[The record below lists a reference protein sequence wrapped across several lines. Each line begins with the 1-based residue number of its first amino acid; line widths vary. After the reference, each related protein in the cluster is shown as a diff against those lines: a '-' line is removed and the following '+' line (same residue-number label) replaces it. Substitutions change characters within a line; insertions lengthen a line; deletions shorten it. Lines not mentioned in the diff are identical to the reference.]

1 MAGRQK
7 AAVAEWRVA
16 LRIVEQRRIRNPHA
30 AGNLADEAMLD
41 ALPGERAAAGDTLRI
56 CGQLSRQP
64 AGRASGFSWTIYAAL
79 GRKTEVADFF
89 ADQLKGKP
97 TVFPRY
103 NAALVSVHPSL
114 DRFRTQPRLQALNAE
129 AERLTR
135 SAAP

>member
-30 AGNLADEAMLD
+30 AGNLADETMLD

-97 TVFPRY
+97 TVS
-103 NAALVSVHPSL
+103 LVITRHSL
-114 DRFRTQPRLQALNAE
+114 ASTPVSIDFG
-129 AERLTR
+129 R
-135 SAAP
+135 SRACRP